1 MNMALGMIESV
12 GLTTAAAALDAAIK
26 AADVHMVACERV
38 IGVEKAVS
46 VTVSLSGEVAAV
58 QAAVDAGE
66 RAGNMVGQVVSTHVI
81 PRPHEEVDKILK
93 KFEQPYGTWDEDDND
108 KSEKKPARTKQT
120 NTTTKNENK

>member
-38 IGVEKAVS
+38 IGVEQAVS

-58 QAAVDAGE
+58 QAAVDAGA
-66 RAGNMVGQVVSTHVI
+66 RAGNQVGQVVSTHVI
-81 PRPHEEVDKILK
+81 PRPHEEVDKVLK
-93 KFEQPYGTWDEDDND
+93 KFDQPYGTWDEDG
-108 KSEKKPARTKQT
+108 KEEKKPTRSKQT
-120 NTTTKNENK
+120 NSTTKNDNK